1 MDSKVE
7 NNHLALAD
15 EVSYRARWFGSHVG
29 LNVTIVFT
37 HQLHTTVLSEITNHR
52 HKKELEVIRGRSKQ
66 HIFQVIRGQLK
77 VSGFPLR
84 LCCSPLT
91 GRIIHLAA
99 VCPACD
105 RKTRAKSPSVTGIM
119 MRYHYMNNS
128 FIITL
133 SDRHINL
140 HGGQSDSLMVSV
152 VVLQIKVIASYRVMI
167 AL

>member
-1 MDSKVE
+1 MVWQSCWFKCYHRIYTPITYNRADW
-7 NNHLALAD
+7 NHTP
-15 EVSYRARWFGSHVG
+15 SH
-29 LNVTIVFT
+29 N
-37 HQLHTTVLSEITNHR
+37 HTR

-84 LCCSPLT
+84 LSCSPLT

-105 RKTRAKSPSVTGIM
+105 RKTRAKSPSVTGIT

-140 HGGQSDSLMVSV
+140 HRGQSDSLMVSV
-152 VVLQIKVIASYRVMI
+152 VVLQIKVIASYRVII